1 MQQIRCISRPFY
13 LRAKGDLN
21 NFDDVALEDNFW
33 HFSCGQFNS
42 MSRLLAKIRSAIYQA
57 TVVANARYRGDV
69 LNLQA
74 MGLTYSTLLSL
85 VPFLAVMF
93 SVLKAFGVQNE
104 LEPFLAQLLQP
115 LGNAASQVTTSI
127 IKFVEN
133 IQVGIL
139 GAAGVAMLFYTVVTL
154 VAKIEDALNQIWR
167 LPHSRTWGQRITAY
181 LSVILVGPVMVFTA
195 LTLTASAQSYWL
207 VERLFA
213 IGLVSY
219 LFTLTTAVMPFILL
233 CATFTFLYKFVPYT
247 KVRLSSAL
255 IGGATAG
262 ILWQL
267 VGTAFAAFVANSARY
282 AAVYSSFAIMIVFLI
297 WLYTGWLIFLIGAEV
312 TYFHQHPSAFI
323 YEALAGG
330 RGYRFQEWLALSAL
344 VEIARR
350 HFSDEP
356 PWEQTELAA
365 RFGVSSL
372 GNLIDEFVRSGILL
386 RSAEPEGVALAK
398 PPESVPVKE
407 ILDILGGS
415 TAPEVKS
422 AGPIGDVLLRRDQ
435 AVQKALE
442 GITLKSLVQENP
454 ATVLQFPYPGSAT
467 QSSRTIPQQPSNGD

>member
-1 MQQIRCISRPFY
+1 VSP
-13 LRAKGDLN
+13 
-21 NFDDVALEDNFW
+21 V
-33 HFSCGQFNS
+33 
-42 MSRLLAKIRSAIYQA
+42 LAKLKASIYRA

-74 MGLTYSTLLSL
+74 MSLTYSTLLSM

-93 SVLKAFGVQNE
+93 SVLKAFGVENG
-104 LEPFLAQLLQP
+104 LEPFLMQLLQP
-115 LGNAASQVTTSI
+115 LGEAASQVTSSI

-133 IQVGIL
+133 IRVGIL
-139 GAAGVAMLFYTVVTL
+139 GAAGTAMLFYTVVTL
-154 VAKIEDALNQIWR
+154 VAKVEDALNQIWR

-181 LSVILVGPVMVFTA
+181 LSVVLVGPVMVFTA
-195 LTLTASAQSYWL
+195 LALTASAQSYWL
-207 VERLFA
+207 VERLFQ

-219 LFTLTTAVMPFILL
+219 IFTLTTSVMPFVLL
-233 CATFTFLYKFVPYT
+233 CATFTFLYKLMPYT

-282 AAVYSSFAIMIVFLI
+282 AAIYSGFAIMIIFLI
-297 WLYTGWLIFLIGAEV
+297 WLYVGWLIFLIGGEV
-312 TYFHQHPSAFI
+312 TYFHQHPSAFVR
-323 YEALAGG
+323 EALAGG

-356 PWEQTELAA
+356 PWDQAELAA
-365 RFGVSSL
+365 RFGVSNL
-372 GNLIDEFVRSGILL
+372 GNLIDEFVRARILL
-386 RSAEPEGVALAK
+386 KSAEPEGVALAK
-398 PPESVPVKE
+398 PPENVTVKD
-407 ILDILGGS
+407 ILDLVS
-415 TAPEVKS
+415 DSAAQDVKN
-422 AGPIGDVLLRRDQ
+422 AGPVADLLLRRDQ

-442 GITLKSLVQENP
+442 GITLKSLIEQNPSTILRLPRSGLSENTG
-454 ATVLQFPYPGSAT
+454 AFH
-467 QSSRTIPQQPSNGD
+467 

>member
-1 MQQIRCISRPFY
+1 M
-13 LRAKGDLN
+13 GT
-21 NFDDVALEDNFW
+21 
-33 HFSCGQFNS
+33 
-42 MSRLLAKIRSAIYQA
+42 LLTKIRTAIYQA

-93 SVLKAFGVQNE
+93 SVLKAFGVQNG

-115 LGNAASQVTTSI
+115 LGNEASQVTTSI
-127 IKFVEN
+127 MKFVEN

-139 GAAGVAMLFYTVVTL
+139 GAAGVAMLFYTV

-219 LFTLTTAVMPFILL
+219 LFTLTTAVMPFVLL
-233 CATFTFLYKFVPYT
+233 CATFTFLYKFMPYT

-255 IGGATAG
+255 IGGAAAG

-297 WLYTGWLIFLIGAEV
+297 WLYTGWLIFLIGAEI
-312 TYFHQHPSAFI
+312 TYCHQHPSAFI
-323 YEALAGG
+323 YEALTGG
-330 RGYRFQEWLALSAL
+330 RGYRFQEWLALSTL

-372 GNLIDEFVRSGILL
+372 GNLIDEFVRAGILL
-386 RSAEPEGVALAK
+386 RSVEPEGVALAK
-398 PPESVPVKE
+398 PPESVLVKD
-407 ILDILGGS
+407 ILDIVGDS
-415 TAPEVKS
+415 VPQDMKS
-422 AGPIGDVLLRRDQ
+422 PGPVADVLLRRDQ

-442 GITLKSLVQENP
+442 GITLKSLIGESP
-454 ATVLQFPYPGSAT
+454 STFLSFPHSRLSAK
-467 QSSRTIPQQPSNGD
+467 SR

>member
-1 MQQIRCISRPFY
+1 M
-13 LRAKGDLN
+13 N
-21 NFDDVALEDNFW
+21 T
-33 HFSCGQFNS
+33 
-42 MSRLLAKIRSAIYQA
+42 LLTKIRTAIYQA

-69 LNLQA
+69 LSLQA

-93 SVLKAFGVQNE
+93 SVLKAFGVQNG

-115 LGNAASQVTTSI
+115 LGNAAAEVTSSI

-133 IQVGIL
+133 IRVGIL
-139 GAAGVAMLFYTVVTL
+139 GGAGVAMLFYTVVTL

-167 LPHSRTWGQRITAY
+167 LPHSRSWSQRVTAY

-207 VERLFA
+207 VERLFE
-213 IGLVSY
+213 IGFVSY
-219 LFTLTTAVMPFILL
+219 LFTLTTSVMPFVLL
-233 CATFTFLYKFVPYT
+233 CATFTFLYKFIPYT

-255 IGGATAG
+255 VGGATAG

-282 AAVYSSFAIMIVFLI
+282 AAVYSTFAIVIVFLI
-297 WLYTGWLIFLIGAEV
+297 WLYTGWLIFLIGGEV
-312 TYFHQHPSAFI
+312 TYFHQHPSAFV
-323 YEALAGG
+323 YEALTGG

-350 HFSDEP
+350 HSSDEP

-372 GNLIDEFVRSGILL
+372 GNLIDEFVRCGILL
-386 RSAEPEGVALAK
+386 RSAEPEGVALAR
-398 PPESVPVKE
+398 PAENVLVKE
-407 ILDILGGS
+407 ILDIVGGS
-415 TAPEVKS
+415 TMPEVKN
-422 AGPIGDVLLRRDQ
+422 AGAIGEVLLRRDQ
-435 AVQKALE
+435 VAQKVLE

-454 ATVLQFPYPGSAT
+454 ATIIQFPYPGSAT
-467 QSSRTIPQQPSNGD
+467 QASRTIPHQPANGD

>member
-1 MQQIRCISRPFY
+1 M
-13 LRAKGDLN
+13 N
-21 NFDDVALEDNFW
+21 T
-33 HFSCGQFNS
+33 
-42 MSRLLAKIRSAIYQA
+42 LLTKIRTAIYQA

-69 LNLQA
+69 LSLQA

-93 SVLKAFGVQNE
+93 SVLKAFGVQNG

-115 LGNAASQVTTSI
+115 LGNAAAEVTSSI

-133 IQVGIL
+133 IRVGIL
-139 GAAGVAMLFYTVVTL
+139 GGAGVAMLFYTVVTL

-167 LPHSRTWGQRITAY
+167 LPHSRSWSQRVTAY

-207 VERLFA
+207 VERLFE
-213 IGLVSY
+213 IGFVSY
-219 LFTLTTAVMPFILL
+219 LFTLTTSVMPFVLL
-233 CATFTFLYKFVPYT
+233 CATFTFLYKFIPYT

-255 IGGATAG
+255 VGGATAG

-282 AAVYSSFAIMIVFLI
+282 AAVYSTFAIVIVFLI

-312 TYFHQHPSAFI
+312 TYFHQHPSAFV
-323 YEALAGG
+323 YEALTGG

-350 HFSDEP
+350 HSSDEP

-372 GNLIDEFVRSGILL
+372 GNLIDEFVRRGILL
-386 RSAEPEGVALAK
+386 RSAEPEGVSLAR
-398 PPESVPVKE
+398 PAENVLVKE
-407 ILDILGGS
+407 ILDIVGGS
-415 TAPEVKS
+415 TMPEVKN
-422 AGPIGDVLLRRDQ
+422 AGAIGEVLLRRDQ
-435 AVQKALE
+435 VAQKVLE

-454 ATVLQFPYPGSAT
+454 ATIIQFPYPGSAT
-467 QSSRTIPQQPSNGD
+467 QASRTIPHQPANGD

>member
-1 MQQIRCISRPFY
+1 M
-13 LRAKGDLN
+13 N
-21 NFDDVALEDNFW
+21 
-33 HFSCGQFNS
+33 
-42 MSRLLAKIRSAIYQA
+42 RLLTKIGSAIYQA

-69 LNLQA
+69 LSLQA

-93 SVLKAFGVQNE
+93 SVLKAFGVQNG
-104 LEPFLAQLLQP
+104 LEPFLAQLFQP
-115 LGNAASQVTTSI
+115 LGNAASEVTSSI

-133 IQVGIL
+133 IRVGIL
-139 GAAGVAMLFYTVVTL
+139 GGAGVAMLFYTVVTL

-167 LPHSRTWGQRITAY
+167 LPHSRTWSQRVTAY

-207 VERLFA
+207 VERLYE
-213 IGLVSY
+213 IGFVSY
-219 LFTLTTAVMPFILL
+219 IFTLTTSVMPFVLL
-233 CATFTFLYKFVPYT
+233 CATFTFLYKFIPYT

-255 IGGATAG
+255 VGGATAG

-282 AAVYSSFAIMIVFLI
+282 AAVYSTFAIVIVFLI

-312 TYFHQHPSAFI
+312 TYFHQHPSAFV
-323 YEALAGG
+323 YEALTGG

-350 HFSDEP
+350 HSSDEP

-372 GNLIDEFVRSGILL
+372 GNLIDEFVRCGILL
-386 RSAEPEGVALAK
+386 RSAEPEGVSLAR
-398 PPESVPVKE
+398 PAENVLVKE
-407 ILDILGGS
+407 ILDIVGGS
-415 TAPEVKS
+415 TMPEVKN
-422 AGPIGDVLLRRDQ
+422 AGAIGEVLLRRDQ
-435 AVQKALE
+435 VAQKVLE

-454 ATVLQFPYPGSAT
+454 ATIIQFPSPGSAT
-467 QSSRTIPQQPSNGD
+467 PSSRAIPQQPANSD